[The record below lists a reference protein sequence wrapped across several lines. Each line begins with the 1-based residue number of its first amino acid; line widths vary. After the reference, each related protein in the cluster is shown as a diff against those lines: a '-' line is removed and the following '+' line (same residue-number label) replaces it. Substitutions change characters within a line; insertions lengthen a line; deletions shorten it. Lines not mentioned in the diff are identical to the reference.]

1 MLWAGFGEALG
12 SCGDA
17 SEASGEPLERF
28 VEALGRLWRGFGEAL
43 GKLWGAVGEPLGRLW
58 GSFGS
63 LSEPFF
69 SSRLLFLPYIKKNT
83 NTNSGSTA
91 LAAPFYRNVVIIAI

>member
-1 MLWAGFGEALG
+1 MG

-43 GKLWGAVGEPLGRLW
+43 GKLCGAVGEPLG
-58 GSFGS
+58 GFGEALGAFQS
-63 LSEPFF
+63 LSSPRAF
-69 SSRLLFLPYIKKNT
+69 SSSPIYKKKLPINRF
-83 NTNSGSTA
+83 SGPILVSS
-91 LAAPFYRNVVIIAI
+91 